1 MKSILALILSV
12 TLLAITV
19 DSIAKEWGYFAK
31 DNEELYGT
39 WVNLDYKGVV
49 PQKVIRKPDG
59 TDDFF
64 PSANLEKPTY
74 KSRYLITGKWT
85 DSESN
90 IWYKTHWVLETNME
104 GYSLI
109 KISNSGQTLEY
120 VYDTKPPTEIDPKD
134 NLYRTYTRE

>member
-1 MKSILALILSV
+1 MKSILALILGV
-12 TLLAITV
+12 ILLAFTT
-19 DSIAKEWGYFAK
+19 DSIAKEWGYYAK
-31 DNEELYGT
+31 DKEELYGT
-39 WVNLDYKGVV
+39 WINLDYGGVR
-49 PQKVIRKPDG
+49 PQKVVWKPDG
-59 TDDFF
+59 TGGSF

-74 KSRYLITGKWT
+74 KIRYLITGKWT

-134 NLYRTYTRE
+134 NLYRKYTRE